1 MERHP
6 SLVLDF
12 RHGRIRLNYI
22 SLDFLEL
29 PDYIRLLINPEDQRL
44 CIQVSNPDDP
54 RSHRISSQQQK
65 KPVYYE
71 FNSRQLLRQLNWCG
85 FSGMDRNYK
94 IPGMLMKD
102 QQMLVFELKDAMCL
116 TSGDGE
122 GGERNKT

>member
-54 RSHRISSQQQK
+54 RSHRISS
-65 KPVYYE
+65 PVST
-71 FNSRQLLRQLNWCG
+71 NL
-85 FSGMDRNYK
+85 
-94 IPGMLMKD
+94 
-102 QQMLVFELKDAMCL
+102 
-116 TSGDGE
+116 
-122 GGERNKT
+122 